1 MVPEVVLQLDT
12 LLHAALG
19 APVARASGSGK
30 LLIEASSS
38 GLCVVLVEFVSSVS
52 LVRSDS
58 VFSISWSRGERRKF
72 KMAEV
77 DITHKAATEA

>member
-58 VFSISWSRGERRKF
+58 VFFLHFLESRRA
-72 KMAEV
+72 AEV
-77 DITHKAATEA
+77 QDGGGRHHS